1 LISPDFGAQD
11 QACLLADRTPRTR
24 EQHSLKQC
32 NCVRYSKAAA
42 AAASQSHVVP
52 LRGESRFQHWV
63 CGEERRQDGGDIL
76 RRKAGRSGV
85 VRRRQGVVCSRGGVR
100 ESAALVWFWLLG
112 CGEGSLTD
120 GVDGVDEPRGGRGRS
135 AGPELN
141 RVERVVAAS
150 AAGLGGQLGRMKW
163 CGGA

>member
-1 LISPDFGAQD
+1 MISPDFGAQD

-42 AAASQSHVVP
+42 ASQSHVVP
-52 LRGESRFQHWV
+52 LRGESRFQYCV

-85 VRRRQGVVCSRGGVR
+85 VRRRQGVVCGRGGVR

-120 GVDGVDEPRGGRGRS
+120 GVDSVEPRGGRGKKRQ
-135 AGPELN
+135 P
-141 RVERVVAAS
+141 RVESSRASSQRVVAAC
-150 AAGLGGQLGRMKW
+150 AAGLGRMKW